1 MKVCDII
8 HSRMENIKCKS
19 NTIAEGQQTAPKFHG
34 GGGMEKDKIECCEC
48 TVSVAGQIPQPLVI
62 GEM

>member
-1 MKVCDII
+1 
-8 HSRMENIKCKS
+8 MENIKCKS

-34 GGGMEKDKIECCEC
+34 GGIGKIEIECCEC
-48 TVSVAGQIPQPLVI
+48 TGLVAGQIPQPLVI

>member
-1 MKVCDII
+1 MP
-8 HSRMENIKCKS
+8 ENQVFGR
-19 NTIAEGQQTAPKFHG
+19 AG
-34 GGGMEKDKIECCEC
+34 GGIGKDKIECCEC